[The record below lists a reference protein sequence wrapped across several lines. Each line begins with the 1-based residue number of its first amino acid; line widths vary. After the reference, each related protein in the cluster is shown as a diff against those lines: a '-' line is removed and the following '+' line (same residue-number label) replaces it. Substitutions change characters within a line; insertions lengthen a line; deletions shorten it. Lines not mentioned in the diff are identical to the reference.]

1 MYNHYNHAY
10 PKRIDGKMAPF
21 FELLIKIEIL
31 TQKTQKHNLA
41 PSCKYFK
48 ILRNISLN
56 LILP

>member
-31 TQKTQKHNLA
+31 TQKNSEA
-41 PSCKYFK
+41 
-48 ILRNISLN
+48 
-56 LILP
+56 